1 MRKLRRLLV
10 WVLACATPF
19 VIPACSDD
27 DPINEKPSE
36 NPSEVIA
43 ETSGLEWYGYS
54 LPFEIK
60 SDKAW
65 KIEFDEAGEE
75 IACASPAQG
84 TGNTTVTLYVL
95 DNLEAAPR
103 TGTMTVSFPAASFN
117 VPPASSWRPPNVAVS
132 DAAHAAFPVPTS
144 MTPAYGA

>member
-75 IACASPAQG
+75 IACVSPAQG
-84 TGNTTVTLYVL
+84 TGNATVTLYVL

-103 TGTMTVSFPAASFN
+103 TGTMTVSFPEDPS
-117 VPPASSWRPPNVAVS
+117 
-132 DAAHAAFPVPTS
+132 
-144 MTPAYGA
+144 